1 MLKKEKIIKIGTRES
16 PLALVQAENVRKL
29 LNGKI
34 SFSKNRYSLELLKIK
49 TSADKFRRK
58 PLYKIGGKALFTKEI
73 DQALLTKKIDIAVHS
88 LKDIPTIIPRSLEIA
103 CVLKRENP
111 KDILICN
118 SDKNLMTLKKGA
130 RIGTSSVRRIA
141 QVLNIRPDLK
151 IKDLRGNIQTRI
163 KNLYSG
169 KYDAILLALAGI
181 KRLGIILKNSSILST
196 RIVLPAAGQGTIAVV
211 CRKDNLLMKRA
222 LRNINHLDTEKCI
235 AAERAFLA
243 GLDGSCQSPIAAL
256 GCFNSK
262 GVFLFN
268 GLVSK
273 LRGREIHRVKMNPE
287 KNISLKDAKIIGR
300 KAARKIK
307 NRTGKHFFD

>member
-103 CVLKRENP
+103 CV
-111 KDILICN
+111 
-118 SDKNLMTLKKGA
+118 LKKGA

-300 KAARKIK
+300 RAARKIK